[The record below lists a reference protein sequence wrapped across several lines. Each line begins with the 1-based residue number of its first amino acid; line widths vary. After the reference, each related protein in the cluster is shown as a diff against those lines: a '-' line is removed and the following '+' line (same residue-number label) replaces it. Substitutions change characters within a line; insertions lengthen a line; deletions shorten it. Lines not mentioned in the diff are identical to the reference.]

1 MVDNRRFDKF
11 SAEDW
16 KDFCGWNP
24 DYIPHK
30 ENWTLRDELRP
41 AFFLRTY
48 FIEQQKLL
56 LGLQTAENLCN
67 GKEESYQINGFDMET
82 GLPKTGTIYR
92 EDVARILKPFRHEQR
107 VVYDF
112 LSSGKTDGILLKIQ
126 EDLAKQLPL
135 HCRVDLENLIALARP
150 GQLFYWDAYKEKR
163 HCLLTM
169 ASEIARPTRGVLLYG
184 EQQMLALQ
192 LLTGCSQEEAI
203 ILYEKEC
210 GTKIHRPYRELLLQL
225 IAEHNGITR
234 EEAKM
239 LHEDWHFYT
248 LYGGVRHYK
257 IVKIAHQIYLRAL
270 EYLHDKEKI
279 RIDSSI

>member
-1 MVDNRRFDKF
+1 MVDNRCFDKF

-41 AFFLRTY
+41 AFFLKTY
-48 FIEQQKLL
+48 FIEHLKLL

-82 GLPKTGTIYR
+82 GLPKTETIYM

-107 VVYDF
+107 GVYDF

-126 EDLAKQLPL
+126 EDLANQLPL

-150 GQLFYWDAYKEKR
+150 GQLFYWDAYKENR
-163 HCLLTM
+163 HCLLPM
-169 ASEIARPTRGVLLYG
+169 ASEIARPTRGVLLYW
-184 EQQMLALQ
+184 EQQSMALQ
-192 LLTGCSQEEAI
+192 LLTGCSQEDAI

-210 GTKIHRPYRELLLQL
+210 GTKIHRPYRELFLQL

-234 EEAKM
+234 EEAKK
-239 LHEDWHFYT
+239 LYESWHFYT

-270 EYLHDKEKI
+270 EYLHDKEKT
-279 RIDSSI
+279 RIDPSI